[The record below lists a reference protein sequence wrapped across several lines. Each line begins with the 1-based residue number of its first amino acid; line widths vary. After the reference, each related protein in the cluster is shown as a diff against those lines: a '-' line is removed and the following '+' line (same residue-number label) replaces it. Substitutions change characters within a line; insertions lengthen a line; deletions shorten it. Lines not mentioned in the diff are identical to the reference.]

1 MLKNILLPKYTEHA
15 KNIFNCREWKIQKD
29 LGEKL
34 PAGFMCLSKVA
45 NDNLKIVLESE
56 IFMANMTWS

>member
-45 NDNLKIVLESE
+45 NDNLKIVLES
-56 IFMANMTWS
+56 